1 MSKTNG
7 SLNTFLASVDEHGRL
22 VLPTELA
29 NRFGF
34 VAGTSVLIDEEIN
47 GLHFHRPTASLAKV
61 YIEPTSQCNLNCRI
75 CIRNIWN
82 EPMGRMSSAIFE
94 RIISGIKSFESPPTV
109 FFGGFGEPLSHPE
122 IVEMV
127 SGIKAI
133 NCRVE
138 LITNGTL
145 LTPKLSRALINAGLD
160 MLWVSLDGATPKSYE
175 DLRLGAELSKVLQ
188 NIENFHKSRRLSHRP
203 TPEIGIAFVAMK
215 QNLNDLP
222 ALMQLRLRLG
232 VAHYFITNLL
242 PYSREMCSEILYHRV
257 LHDIPYIPSKWVPD
271 LDLPRMDA
279 NEDILE
285 VRNYLLRGG
294 CNLSYN
300 GDNLGRAND
309 RCPFIGKG
317 ATAIAW
323 DGSMSPCLPLLHN
336 HESYLRERPRF
347 SHRYVIGNLADKEL
361 IELWNSSDY
370 FSFRNKIQEF
380 NFSPCT
386 ICGGCDLSEENK
398 EDCYGNTFPTCG
410 GCLWAQGVIQCP

>member
-1 MSKTNG
+1 LSKTNG
-7 SLNTFLASVDEHGRL
+7 SLNTFSASVDEQGRL

-34 VAGTSVLIDEEIN
+34 AAGTSVLIDEEIN

-82 EPMGRMSSAIFE
+82 EPMGQMSSAIFE
-94 RIISGIKSFESPPTV
+94 RLISGIKSFESPPAV
-109 FFGGFGEPLSHPE
+109 FFGGFGEPLSHHD

-127 SGIKAI
+127 SAAKTA

-145 LTPKLSRALINAGLD
+145 LTPKRSRALINAGLD
-160 MLWVSLDGATPKSYE
+160 MLWVSLDGATPESYE
-175 DLRLGAELSKVLQ
+175 DVRLGAELSTVLQ
-188 NIENFHKSRRLSHRP
+188 NIENLRAARRPGHRP
-203 TPEIGIAFVAMK
+203 APEIGISFVAMK
-215 QNLNDLP
+215 RNIHDLP
-222 ALMQLRLRLG
+222 ALLRLRTRLG
-232 VAHYFITNLL
+232 ASRFLVTNLL
-242 PYSREMCSEILYHRV
+242 PYSRDMCAEILYSRV
-257 LHDIPYIPSKWVPD
+257 LHDIPYIPSIWVPD
-271 LDLPRMDA
+271 LDLPRMDE
-279 NEDILE
+279 NMETQE
-285 VRNYLLRGG
+285 VRHYTLRGG

-309 RCPFIGKG
+309 RCPFIGRG
-317 ATAIAW
+317 ATAITW
-323 DGSMSPCLPLLHN
+323 DGNLSPCLPLMHSY
-336 HESYLRERPRF
+336 ESYLNNRPRF
-347 SHRYVIGNLADKEL
+347 SHRYIIGNLAEKDFTG
-361 IELWNSSDY
+361 LWNSPDY
-370 FSFRNKIQEF
+370 MAFRKKIQEF

-410 GCLWAQGVIQCP
+410 GCLWPQGVIQCP